1 MKKHLLLI
9 LALLF
14 CSPAHGAEKG
24 KEKEKTP
31 RVEFIDLTPV
41 ALPIV
46 AEGRLVNY
54 SFTVVRINLTKSA
67 DMLKV
72 RAKEP
77 YFRDAL
83 VRVGSRTPFTGKK
96 DYLAV
101 DETRVVA
108 VLYPEVVR
116 IMGPGMIKNVEV
128 VSQLPKRRMGLPKMT
143 DLRGNSEIHP

>member
-108 VLYPEVVR
+108 VL
-116 IMGPGMIKNVEV
+116 KNVEV

-143 DLRGNSEIHP
+143 DLRGNSEIRP